1 MSTTSGDN
9 RDRQWI
15 PARGLTLHHTR
26 KNKFCFLT
34 KLKQFHAHLLTDGN
48 LIRLYSVKNIQGN
61 CSPGVNVINYTHP
74 FMVRRQLLGLSLI
87 DVQSHLSRQGFTFSV
102 ETLAAFEHGERRF
115 PVENP
120 GFLVAMSQCLEIPA
134 VHAWQTS
141 RQATNALQAQH
152 QFWN

>member
-1 MSTTSGDN
+1 M
-9 RDRQWI
+9 
-15 PARGLTLHHTR
+15 
-26 KNKFCFLT
+26 
-34 KLKQFHAHLLTDGN
+34 
-48 LIRLYSVKNIQGN
+48 
-61 CSPGVNVINYTHP
+61 INYTHP

-134 VHAWQTS
+134 VHAWQTA

-152 QFWN
+152 QFWNKVQQLRPQNQFLLRWVLRHPGLSSIPGFDTLFEIAKWIALKLPDRWFITRW